1 MFSAGLKLMVVG
13 MLMVL
18 LFLLLMM
25 VFIKLIEILNRK
37 HTTIE
42 AHRRRKVPLKKEV
55 AQEATVPAA
64 VFAAAIASYEAER
77 RQLIIT

>member
-1 MFSAGLKLMVVG
+1 MFSTGFKLMVVG

-18 LFLLLMM
+18 LFLLLMI
-25 VFIKLIEILNRK
+25 VFIKLIEILNRT
-37 HTTIE
+37 HTAIE
-42 AHRRRKVPLKKEV
+42 AQRRQQVPMKNQM
-55 AQEATVPAA
+55 AQETSVPPA

>member
-1 MFSAGLKLMVVG
+1 

-18 LFLLLMM
+18 LFLLLMI
-25 VFIKLIEILNRK
+25 VFIKLIEILNRT

-42 AHRRRKVPLKKEV
+42 AQQWQQVPMKNELAQETTVPL
-55 AQEATVPAA
+55 A
-64 VFAAAIASYEAER
+64 VFASAIASYEAER

>member
-18 LFLLLMM
+18 LFLLLMI
-25 VFIKLIEILNRK
+25 VFIKLIEILNRT

-42 AHRRRKVPLKKEV
+42 AQQWQQVPMKNEV
-55 AQEATVPAA
+55 AQETTVPTA

-77 RQLIIT
+77 R

>member
-1 MFSAGLKLMVVG
+1 

-18 LFLLLMM
+18 LFLLLMI
-25 VFIKLIEILNRK
+25 VFIKLIEILNRTHTAIEAQRRQQVPMK
-37 HTTIE
+37 NDVSQKTTIPPE
-42 AHRRRKVPLKKEV
+42 
-55 AQEATVPAA
+55 

>member
-18 LFLLLMM
+18 LFLLLMI
-25 VFIKLIEILNRK
+25 VFIKLIEILNRT
-37 HTTIE
+37 HTAIE
-42 AHRRRKVPLKKEV
+42 AQQRQQVPMKNDV
-55 AQEATVPAA
+55 SQEITVPPA

-77 RQLIIT
+77 RQLITT

>member
-18 LFLLLMM
+18 LFLLLMI
-25 VFIKLIEILNRK
+25 VFIKLIEILNRT
-37 HTTIE
+37 HTAIE
-42 AHRRRKVPLKKEV
+42 AQRRQQVPMKNEA
-55 AQEATVPAA
+55 AQETTVPPA